1 MSEQE
6 EDLTSDEA
14 ASLAQQEML
23 ENCLELVFD
32 AYDEGVDDKVV
43 DPIVFLLDCE
53 DEIGEEIASAWLGAE
68 VVSDAVAEQ
77 QSAEPGSDLTT
88 VFARAFPLAESRQ
101 EVPGVFPYLAS
112 VFESELPKDGFL
124 AIAVTA
130 GGASAFT
137 VPLTARD
144 LGNS

>member
-1 MSEQE
+1 MSQRT
-6 EDLTSDEA
+6 DAITDDEA
-14 ASLAQQEML
+14 ATLAQQEML

-32 AYDEGVDDKVV
+32 AFDEGVADKVV

-53 DEIGEEIASAWLGAE
+53 DEIGEQIASAWMGAE
-68 VVSDAVAEQ
+68 AVRDAVAEQ
-77 QSAEPGSDLTT
+77 QLVDPGSDLTT

-101 EVPGVFPYLAS
+101 EVPSVFPYLAS
-112 VFESELPKDGFL
+112 VFDAELPTDGFL

-144 LGNS
+144 SSLS

>member
-1 MSEQE
+1 MSEPV
-6 EDLTSDEA
+6 EDSLSDEA
-14 ASLAQQEML
+14 ASQAQQEML

-32 AYDEGVDDKVV
+32 AFDEGVADKVV

-53 DEIGEEIASAWLGAE
+53 DEIGAQIASAWMGAE
-68 VVSDAVAEQ
+68 AVRDAVAEQ
-77 QSAEPGSDLTT
+77 QLADPGSDLTT

-101 EVPGVFPYLAS
+101 EVPDVFPYLAS
-112 VFESELPKDGFL
+112 VFEAELPTDGFL

-130 GGASAFT
+130 CGASAFT

-144 LGNS
+144 SG

>member
-1 MSEQE
+1 MSQRT
-6 EDLTSDEA
+6 DALTDDEA
-14 ASLAQQEML
+14 ASQAQQEML

-32 AYDEGVDDKVV
+32 AFDEGVADKVV

-53 DEIGEEIASAWLGAE
+53 DEIGVQIASGWMGAE
-68 VVSDAVAEQ
+68 AVRDAVAEQ
-77 QSAEPGSDLTT
+77 QLADPGSELTT
-88 VFARAFPLAESRQ
+88 VFARAFPLVESRQ

-112 VFESELPKDGFL
+112 VFDTELPKDGFL

-144 LGNS
+144 SSNS

>member
-1 MSEQE
+1 MGQTT
-6 EDLTSDEA
+6 DALTDDEA
-14 ASLAQQEML
+14 ASQAQQEML

-32 AYDEGVDDKVV
+32 AFDEGVADKVV

-53 DEIGEEIASAWLGAE
+53 DEIGEQIASAWMGAE
-68 VVSDAVAEQ
+68 AVRDAVAEQ
-77 QSAEPGSDLTT
+77 QLAEPSSDLTT
-88 VFARAFPLAESRQ
+88 VFARAFPMSESRQ

-112 VFESELPKDGFL
+112 VFDAELPKDGFL

-144 LGNS
+144 SSIA

>member
-1 MSEQE
+1 MSQRT
-6 EDLTSDEA
+6 DAITDDEA
-14 ASLAQQEML
+14 ATLAQQEML

-32 AYDEGVDDKVV
+32 AFDEGVADKVV

-53 DEIGEEIASAWLGAE
+53 DEIGEQIASAWMGAE
-68 VVSDAVAEQ
+68 AVRDAVAEQ
-77 QSAEPGSDLTT
+77 QLVDPGSDLTT

-112 VFESELPKDGFL
+112 VFDAELPTDGFL

-144 LGNS
+144 SSLS